1 MEANKMIKISPNI
14 HIYDADQNGRF
25 NAGDRIF
32 YKGKETTSQDPR
44 VQVETRVTLGY
55 RRAEAGDCR
64 AAIRHFADAK
74 KVADRAG
81 MRFNG
86 SQAVEVLRRK
96 MCLPSKSAQL
106 DNHKK

>member
-1 MEANKMIKISPNI
+1 MEPSKMIKITPNI
-14 HIYDADQNGRF
+14 HIYDADQNGQF

-32 YKGKETTSQDPR
+32 YKGKETSSHDPR

-64 AAIRHFADAK
+64 AALRHFADAK

-81 MRFNG
+81 LRFNG

-96 MCLPSKSAQL
+96 MCLPSKANQL
-106 DNHKK
+106 NNNK